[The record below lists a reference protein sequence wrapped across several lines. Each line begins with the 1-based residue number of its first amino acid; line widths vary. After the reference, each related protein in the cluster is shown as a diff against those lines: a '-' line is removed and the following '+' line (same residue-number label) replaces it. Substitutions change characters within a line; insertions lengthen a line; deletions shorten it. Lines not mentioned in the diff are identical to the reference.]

1 MVGFEL
7 PEVKDV
13 VVDMIRAKM
22 GVAYTALVRVT
33 KGYDLRSMRST
44 ITVEYSE
51 NRVTLGITARAVAW
65 IHHFS
70 DDKEMRDKFIS
81 AYLVPI
87 VDLITL

>member
-1 MVGFEL
+1 MAGFEL

-13 VVDMIRAKM
+13 VVDMILAKN
-22 GVAYTALVRVT
+22 GVAHPALISVI
-33 KGYDLRSMRST
+33 KGYDVRSKRST
-44 ITVEYSE
+44 ITVEYCES
-51 NRVTLGITARAVAW
+51 RVTLGLSAKAAAW